1 MSARDW
7 KEKELAGELVSNR
20 YEVSILQCETSCG
33 DWLYSITSTLAS
45 TSMYLT
51 QLQWSVLTLRE
62 IHWDTERKR
71 HCESG
76 WGSVEVRRGDQK
88 GSRRL

>member
-7 KEKELAGELVSNR
+7 KEKELAGELASKR

-33 DWLYSITSTLAS
+33 DWLHNITNMLAN

-51 QLQWSVLTLRE
+51 QLQWSVLTPRK
-62 IHWDTERKR
+62 IHWDTVRKG
-71 HCESG
+71 HYESG
-76 WGSVEVRRGDQK
+76 WGPAEVRREDQK